1 VAKIESQD
9 STEDW
14 ITTAQAARKIG
25 ITPRW
30 VRDLI
35 DRKKLVGWRITS
47 RFLMVSRQSVEDYLR
62 EKK

>member
-1 VAKIESQD
+1 MAKIESQD